1 MSVPTAQ
8 IEDPLG
14 RLRKLV
20 KRRRIAQSSKEQ
32 MAPAVTIGT
41 VGLAPSGR
49 AGSHWQ
55 HVLVE
60 GLALVVPRVRG
71 SFT

>member
-49 AGSHWQ
+49 AGSHW
-55 HVLVE
+55 
-60 GLALVVPRVRG
+60 
-71 SFT
+71 